1 MAADTTTVTAV
12 SGAAETLK
20 DTMLAIGGA
29 VLPYAAAIVALGAGW
44 RFGKRFVK
52 G

>member
-1 MAADTTTVTAV
+1 MAADTTTVSAV
-12 SGAAETLK
+12 SDAAASMK
-20 DTMLAIGGA
+20 DTLIAIGGA
-29 VLPYAAAIVALGAGW
+29 VLPYAAAVVALGAGW